1 MKTPEIV
8 GIYELFDA
16 VEAVVKS
23 ADPAQRKALAQTID
37 AYADDFPDEF
47 YWAVGP
53 QAPTFL
59 SHLLFSIDTACRS
72 APRPP
77 LRATPMSPASTA
89 CCRRRTATWR
99 TSGARSRPILISRW
113 PMPRMPAPV
122 S

>member
-59 SHLLFSIDTACRS
+59 SHLLFSIDTACGPEAQSSPGNMMR
-72 APRPP
+72 RGFFGV
-77 LRATPMSPASTA
+77 AT
-89 CCRRRTATWR
+89 RK
-99 TSGARSRPILISRW
+99 SGTCAICLGW
-113 PMPRMPAPV
+113 
-122 S
+122 

>member
-37 AYADDFPDEF
+37 AYADDFPDKF

-59 SHLLFSIDTACRS
+59 SHLLFAIDTACRPEAQS
-72 APRPP
+72 KPRGTNRLADRKPEG
-77 LRATPMSPASTA
+77 TA
-89 CCRRRTATWR
+89 
-99 TSGARSRPILISRW
+99 
-113 PMPRMPAPV
+113 
-122 S
+122 